1 MTGSITHTYT
11 QTHSDESGG
20 GGGGEKKGAHLCT
33 SDSVL
38 SELSLNQ

>member
-11 QTHSDESGG
+11 QTHSDESG